1 MQISIEELAEN
12 TEKYVKLAED
22 VEVKISRNGQ
32 AVARLTG
39 VETPKMKAAK
49 ALKGILAGK
58 DVDLDKLRMERIV
71 KKVN

>member
-22 VEVKISRNGQ
+22 MEVKISRNGQ
-32 AVARLTG
+32 EVARLTG
-39 VETPKMKAAK
+39 IETPKMKAAR

-58 DVDLDKLRMERIV
+58 DVDLDKLRMERII
-71 KKVN
+71 KNGN